1 MNTFTTLPFMSGI
14 QVKNLTKGQEL
25 AQSIDQAAKDRNA
38 SVISVVRRIGISTAT
53 YHFYKK
59 GKTNPAPRIEKKI
72 IFGLQNLPNVLPKR
86 TRKTYKRTVKA
97 LSVDSPIELIKI
109 ILKTSLNDSAKLAL
123 ISAFLRS

>member
-72 IFGLQNLPNVLPKR
+72 IFGLQNLPDVLTKR
-86 TRKTYKRTVKA
+86 TRKTYKRTVKTA
-97 LSVDSPIELIKI
+97 PSDSSMDLIKI
-109 ILKTSLNDSAKLAL
+109 ILKSDMADSKKVAI
-123 ISAFLRS
+123 ISDILRS